1 VRTLLLGSARVAVC
15 ACISLVTQDPG
26 AVGTAVRGRP
36 ARDSFPGAASGR
48 SDRALAS
55 RWASALRMQEQ
66 WRRTHGEATLKGLMA
81 AESRRA
87 SRDDHTSH
95 SWGIMS
101 LNVSPLY
108 LTAVGRNHSKE
119 KGRPN
124 VSLSRCSVER
134 FCCGT

>member
-1 VRTLLLGSARVAVC
+1 VHLSRDTRPRGGGDRGPRPASPRFISGRCQRSIGSRARV
-15 ACISLVTQDPG
+15 SLGFRATHAG
-26 AVGTAVRGRP
+26 AVAPHSAGATPPP
-36 ARDSFPGAASGR
+36 AAP
-48 SDRALAS
+48 
-55 RWASALRMQEQ
+55 
-66 WRRTHGEATLKGLMA
+66 GEATLKGLMA